1 MINMNKNEWIDEFKK
16 MNDED
21 LTALANNVGC
31 LPFFI
36 LAEFE
41 GLTQT
46 LEILRDVARGR
57 GLIK

>member
-1 MINMNKNEWIDEFKK
+1 MNEMNKNSWTKEFDK
-16 MNDED
+16 MNDD
-21 LTALANNVGC
+21 SLATLADNVGC
-31 LPFFI
+31 LPFFL